1 MDRLIRLAAEV
12 PLADSVSKQPARR
25 RPPHS
30 FFNVPWLTLAIAG
43 TYSMSAPLLR
53 SSIVAGLLLLGTGGA
68 YAEGNCPDGYYPV
81 GGRDFAGCAPIPGSG
96 SQRQA
101 PQQPVEQWERRW
113 GAVAIDSPK
122 AVMGVAVDKRSKRE
136 ASLAAASDCERQGGA
151 NCEIE
156 AAYDNQCVAVIT
168 SNDSHNTPI
177 ALTVDQAVATGM
189 KTCRDAGRTNC
200 HVHYSACSLP
210 VRIR

>member
-1 MDRLIRLAAEV
+1 MGTLIRHL
-12 PLADSVSKQPARR
+12 
-25 RPPHS
+25 
-30 FFNVPWLTLAIAG
+30 W
-43 TYSMSAPLLR
+43 
-53 SSIVAGLLLLGTGGA
+53 LLLGVLLSFA
-68 YAEGNCPDGYYPV
+68 AHAQCP
-81 GGRDFAGCAPIPGSG
+81 PGSYLV
-96 SQRQA
+96 SNPTNTYCLPDPNYRAPQQA
-101 PQQPVEQWERRW
+101 PQPVAQWERRW

-136 ASLAAASDCERQGGA
+136 ASITAVSDCERQGGA

-177 ALTVDQAVATGM
+177 ARTVDQAVATGM

-200 HVHYSACSLP
+200 HVYYSACSLP
-210 VRIR
+210 VRVQ

>member
-1 MDRLIRLAAEV
+1 M
-12 PLADSVSKQPARR
+12 
-25 RPPHS
+25 
-30 FFNVPWLTLAIAG
+30 FTN
-43 TYSMSAPLLR
+43 LLR
-53 SSIVAGLLLLGTGGA
+53 RLLVLSLWLLGTGGA
-68 YAEGNCPDGYYPV
+68 YAEGNCPDGYYPI

-101 PQQPVEQWERRW
+101 PQPPAQQWERRW
-113 GAVAIDSPK
+113 GAVAIDSQK
-122 AVMGVAVDKRSKRE
+122 AVMGVAIDKRSKRE

-189 KTCRDAGRTNC
+189 KTCRDAGLTNC
-200 HVHYSACSLP
+200 RVYYSACSLP

>member
-1 MDRLIRLAAEV
+1 MKMLVRALMLAMV
-12 PLADSVSKQPARR
+12 
-25 RPPHS
+25 
-30 FFNVPWLTLAIAG
+30 
-43 TYSMSAPLLR
+43 
-53 SSIVAGLLLLGTGGA
+53 GLLCNGLA
-68 YAEGNCPDGYYPV
+68 HAEGGCPPGMYPF
-81 GGRDFAGCAPIPGSG
+81 RFAPNQPSSCAPIPGNG
-96 SQRQA
+96 NQQA
-101 PQQPVEQWERRW
+101 PQQPAPRWESRW

-122 AVMGVAVDKRSKRE
+122 AVMGVAVDKQSKRE
-136 ASLAAASDCERQGGA
+136 ASRAAVSDCERQGGA

-177 ALTVDQAVATGM
+177 AHTLDQAVATGM
-189 KTCRDAGRTNC
+189 KTCRDAARANC

>member
-1 MDRLIRLAAEV
+1 MRALPIQRSLWLSLMGMLVSFAAHAQCT
-12 PLADSVSKQPARR
+12 P
-25 RPPHS
+25 
-30 FFNVPWLTLAIAG
+30 G
-43 TYSMSAPLLR
+43 TTMYYSPTSAYC
-53 SSIVAGLLLLGTGGA
+53 G
-68 YAEGNCPDGYYPV
+68 PDPNY
-81 GGRDFAGCAPIPGSG
+81 RAP
-96 SQRQA
+96 QQA
-101 PQQPVEQWERRW
+101 PQQPVAQWERRW

-122 AVMGVAVDKRSKRE
+122 AVMGVAVGKRSKRE
-136 ASLAAASDCERQGGA
+136 ASIAAVSDCERQGGA

-177 ALTVDQAVATGM
+177 ALTVDQAIATGM

-200 HVHYSACSLP
+200 RVYYSACSLP